1 MADSNRS
8 QTLDRGLRALSLIA
22 QCKVAPTIDQLA
34 ESLDLGRTVTYRI
47 IRTLEDHNMI
57 FRDQNGCLKPG
68 SHLATL
74 ARQIRDE
81 LQLATHEVMAKLS
94 NELGMT
100 SFLVVEDNN
109 EAITIQSVEPSTV
122 DAHVVYRPGFRHPIS
137 RGAPGIALLSAKP
150 PLTGERTEVSA
161 ARQRGWATST
171 SEVLPGMVS
180 VAAPIKPAGDFN
192 TYALA
197 IVHIAAGLANPK
209 SVSARVVLAANQI
222 EKKLS

>member
-1 MADSNRS
+1 
-8 QTLDRGLRALSLIA
+8 
-22 QCKVAPTIDQLA
+22 
-34 ESLDLGRTVTYRI
+34 
-47 IRTLEDHNMI
+47 
-57 FRDQNGCLKPG
+57 
-68 SHLATL
+68 
-74 ARQIRDE
+74 
-81 LQLATHEVMAKLS
+81 VMTKLS

-137 RGAPGIALLSAKP
+137 RGAPGLALLSAKP

-180 VAAPIKPAGDFN
+180 VAAPIKPTGDFN

>member
-74 ARQIRDE
+74 ARQIRGE
-81 LQLATHEVMAKLS
+81 LQLATHEVMTKLS

-137 RGAPGIALLSAKP
+137 RGEPGLALLSAKP

-180 VAAPIKPAGDFN
+180 VAAPIKPTGDFN